1 MTLAA
6 LSEDDQ
12 HHEMNS
18 IETAVHRIDR
28 VRNLAIIAHVDHGK
42 TTIADRLLAKA
53 SMLRDQDTATRCAM
67 DTGKLEQER
76 GITIKATSTGLLYQ
90 REQLLIN
97 LVDCPGHVDFNSEVS
112 AALRITDGCLV
123 VVDCVEGVC
132 VQTETVLRQALQEG
146 VRPVL
151 FLNKLDRAITELQLS
166 PEQCYQRLVSTIES
180 VNSICREYTDRE
192 LCPTLGNVIFGSGL
206 FGWAFT
212 LSSFAAARGM
222 TGKSRRLW
230 GERWFNPESGK
241 VTKTQPSPQTERTFV
256 SALLQPLYKLHA
268 IAEGGDFDQLAA
280 FVQRNNLSSPPR
292 QDRCKDMVRALLRSW
307 LPCADVIVEVAD
319 QELPNPAQSQRERA
333 AVLGAGLENTAA
345 FEGIQAADADGP
357 LVAYITKLAPM
368 GKGSGK
374 KQVALG
380 RVFSGTVRPGDRVTM
395 INQRGQRMEC
405 RVERV
410 KMMMVDKMIDLPAA
424 PAGSLIGLVGI
435 EYVGTVVGDSTT
447 PGMQDLTLAVS
458 PVVSVAVRAK
468 KPADTSRVVEKLRV
482 LARADQSLLLEH
494 DRETGEHC
502 LVGAG
507 ELHVEAAIH
516 DLQELLPDSVQVI
529 VGEPAVRCRETVK
542 SVGPICLTKS
552 GNKHNRIFARAV
564 PLSAEVEELLESG
577 TLSEQTEEKNR
588 AEMLADRG
596 WDRNEARRKVLR
608 ISGNNIL
615 VDCTEGLDTQQVAE
629 HLISAFDQVTDA
641 GVLTSSPVA
650 GVRIELHDGTRWH
663 KERTH
668 RGPNQMVDPARRAFL
683 AAMLSAEP
691 ALREPI
697 LECKVQ
703 LPESMAQKAC
713 SVLKQRRG
721 LITGY
726 TMDRLVTVEGRI
738 PVDESFGLSGE
749 LRKETAGYAFPQC
762 AFCEWRQ
769 IPGEAL
775 GADNLASAMVNK
787 TRARKGLS
795 ASLPK
800 LSDLSDK
807 L

>member
-1 MTLAA
+1 M
-6 LSEDDQ
+6 
-12 HHEMNS
+12 
-18 IETAVHRIDR
+18 
-28 VRNLAIIAHVDHGK
+28 
-42 TTIADRLLAKA
+42 
-53 SMLRDQDTATRCAM
+53 
-67 DTGKLEQER
+67 
-76 GITIKATSTGLLYQ
+76 
-90 REQLLIN
+90 
-97 LVDCPGHVDFNSEVS
+97 
-112 AALRITDGCLV
+112 
-123 VVDCVEGVC
+123 
-132 VQTETVLRQALQEG
+132 
-146 VRPVL
+146 
-151 FLNKLDRAITELQLS
+151 
-166 PEQCYQRLVSTIES
+166 
-180 VNSICREYTDRE
+180 
-192 LCPTLGNVIFGSGL
+192 
-206 FGWAFT
+206 
-212 LSSFAAARGM
+212 
-222 TGKSRRLW
+222 
-230 GERWFNPESGK
+230 
-241 VTKTQPSPQTERTFV
+241 
-256 SALLQPLYKLHA
+256 
-268 IAEGGDFDQLAA
+268 
-280 FVQRNNLSSPPR
+280 
-292 QDRCKDMVRALLRSW
+292 
-307 LPCADVIVEVAD
+307 
-319 QELPNPAQSQRERA
+319 
-333 AVLGAGLENTAA
+333 
-345 FEGIQAADADGP
+345 
-357 LVAYITKLAPM
+357 
-368 GKGSGK
+368 
-374 KQVALG
+374 
-380 RVFSGTVRPGDRVTM
+380 
-395 INQRGQRMEC
+395 
-405 RVERV
+405 
-410 KMMMVDKMIDLPAA
+410 
-424 PAGSLIGLVGI
+424 
-435 EYVGTVVGDSTT
+435 
-447 PGMQDLTLAVS
+447 
-458 PVVSVAVRAK
+458 
-468 KPADTSRVVEKLRV
+468 
-482 LARADQSLLLEH
+482 
-494 DRETGEHC
+494 
-502 LVGAG
+502 
-507 ELHVEAAIH
+507 
-516 DLQELLPDSVQVI
+516 QVI
-529 VGEPAVRCRETVK
+529 VGEPAVRCREIVE
-542 SVGPICLTKS
+542 SVGPICLAKS

-615 VDCTEGLDTQQVAE
+615 VDCTEGLDMQQVAE

-703 LPESMAQKAC
+703 LPEAMAQKAC